1 MNVPGSIQ
9 ISDEHVSTKGGADVV
24 VADVRS
30 SSVGDSVT
38 RLGEGV
44 GIEISVVAGIGVA
57 GIGDICSG
65 VDEAK
70 AADINRLAKLHP
82 KVRARIKIPQKIEKD
97 RACFFFIVHHPG
109 KIRFLPR
116 NL

>member
-9 ISDEHVSTKGGADVV
+9 ISDEHISTKGGADVV
-24 VADVRS
+24 VAEARS
-30 SSVGDSVT
+30 SSVGDSVG
-38 RLGEGV
+38 RLGEGL
-44 GIEISVVAGIGVA
+44 GIEISTVAGIGVA

-70 AADINRLAKLHP
+70 AADINWLAKLHP
-82 KVRARIKIPQKIEKD
+82 KVRARIKITLKIIKD
-97 RACFFFIVHHPG
+97 RACFFFIVHLPG
-109 KIRFLPR
+109 KIRILPR